1 MPLLHRFGAH
11 RCVVVLATI
20 GTMAR
25 IVSADDLVK
34 TSAKSMVAVRTPTPP
49 IIDGQLDDAVW
60 DLASPDDRFIQRF
73 PHDGAVPVHRTTVR
87 VLYDD
92 SAIYVGMRMEDDQAD
107 KIVAR
112 LTRRDRVVDSDFVTV
127 ALDSRHD
134 HSTGYFFTLNAAGV
148 QLDGTFFDD
157 TSMTYDWDAVW
168 DGTVSRDASGW
179 SAEFKIPL
187 SVLRFPDNAVQEW
200 GIQAERYLA
209 RTQEDDRWSYTPQD
223 VQANVSPMGHLT
235 GLQGLH
241 PRRSWELLPFTVARL
256 RSHSDSGSGFLGF
269 GSATDSK
276 VTPDATLGLDAKIG
290 LTSNLT
296 LAATVNPDFGQV
308 DADEVV
314 LNLSRFETFFPEKRP
329 FFLEGGDLFHTD
341 FGQFYSRRIGRG
353 VNAPDGFVDD
363 DGTLLTVHEP
373 AQPVPIRAAIKVTGK
388 VSDDLSVGVLD
399 AVTAP
404 EEVKAVD
411 DTTGKSRTVRF
422 VPYMNY
428 SVLRTK
434 YAVQGASYLGFLATA
449 ATRLDGQW
457 RNAIDDHDGYT
468 QGVQGLW
475 QSDDSRWRV
484 ANEGVVSERVGGT
497 AYQTPEG
504 RPCLQPTPMNGCIPL
519 SRPDGTLQAP
529 GDVGVGGRG
538 SVNYTGVH
546 WDLAVNYRAISPR
559 LDLND
564 LGFQSDFNVIGGDAT
579 LTYQE
584 LQAHGPV
591 QNYNFSV
598 GFEELRTFDDVVTSR
613 NIGLF
618 GTIRFTNFWSLNA
631 FTGIGLPG
639 RWYVAETGD
648 GASLER
654 APGRSLTLYLQSDT
668 RSKVQF
674 YGGAYVF
681 HSVDQPMWTV
691 MSMDQLTFN
700 LIPTLQLDLS
710 SQVGLTDQAPRFW
723 FPDGCTDD
731 LGNACTPLTMSR
743 HYIFGQ
749 LNSGSISFTS
759 HATYTFSPRLSLQG
773 YAQLFM
779 ARGHFASF
787 ASTDTVGLH
796 PFVHLADLHQQ
807 AHLADLPMP
816 PALSDGDGD
825 FQRVALNVNLV
836 LRWEFL
842 SGSALLLVYSRAQ
855 SGEIDGD
862 IMGRPP
868 RFTPGGLSNG
878 PTEDVFLAK
887 LSYFMR

>member
-1 MPLLHRFGAH
+1 MPLLHRFGAR
-11 RCVVVLATI
+11 RCVLVLTTV
-20 GTMAR
+20 GVTAR
-25 IVSADDLVK
+25 MVSADDLVK
-34 TSAKSMVAVRTPTPP
+34 ASVKSMVAVRTPTPP
-49 IIDGQLDDAVW
+49 TIDGQLDDAVW

-73 PHDGAVPVHRTTVR
+73 PHDGAPTVHRTTIR

-92 SAIYVGMRMEDDQAD
+92 SAVYVGMRMEDDEAD

-168 DGTVSRDASGW
+168 DGSVSRDAGGW

-187 SVLRFPDNAVQEW
+187 SVLRFPDTAVQEW
-200 GIQAERYLA
+200 GIQAERYVA

-235 GLQGLH
+235 GLLGLH
-241 PRRSWELLPFTVARL
+241 PRRTWELLPFTVARL
-256 RSHSDSGSGFLGF
+256 RSHTDSGNGFLGF
-269 GSATDSK
+269 GSAMDPK

-329 FFLEGGDLFHTD
+329 FFLEGADLFHTD

-353 VNAPDGFVDD
+353 FNAPDSFVDD
-363 DGTLLTVHEP
+363 DGTTVTVHEP
-373 AQPVPIRAAIKVTGK
+373 SQPVPIRAAIKVTGK
-388 VSDDLSVGVLD
+388 VSDDLSVGVID

-411 DTTGKSRTVRF
+411 ESTGKSRTVRF

-428 SVLRTK
+428 AVLRTK

-449 ATRLDGQW
+449 ATRLDGQA
-457 RNAIDDHDGYT
+457 RNASEDHDGYT

-475 QSDDSRWRV
+475 QSNDSRWRV
-484 ANEGVVSERVGGT
+484 ANEAVVSERVGGP
-497 AYQTPEG
+497 AYQTG
-504 RPCLQPTPMNGCIPL
+504 ILL

-546 WDLAVNYRAISPR
+546 WGLSVDYRALSPR

-564 LGFQSDFNVIGGDAT
+564 LGFQSEFNVFGGDAT

-584 LQAHGPV
+584 LRPHGPI
-591 QNYNFSV
+591 QNYSFSV
-598 GFEELRTFDDVVTSR
+598 ASEEFRTFDNIVTER
-613 NIGLF
+613 LIGLYSSV
-618 GTIRFTNFWSLNA
+618 RFTNFWSLNA
-631 FTGIGLPG
+631 FSGIGLPG
-639 RWYVAETGD
+639 RWLTTETGD

-654 APGRSLTLYLQSDT
+654 ARANSLTVSVQSDT
-668 RSKVQF
+668 RRKVQF
-674 YGGAYVF
+674 YGLASAIHTIG
-681 HSVDQPMWTV
+681 QPTWTFT
-691 MSMDQLTFN
+691 SMDQLTFN

-710 SQVGLTDQAPRFW
+710 SQVGLTYQATRFW

-731 LGNACTPLTMSR
+731 LGNACTPLTMNR
-743 HYIFGQ
+743 NYIFGQ
-749 LNSGSISFTS
+749 LDSGSISLTS

-779 ARGHFASF
+779 ARGHFASY
-787 ASTDTVGLH
+787 AGLATVGLH
-796 PFVHLADLHQQ
+796 PFVHLSDLHQQ
-807 AHLADLPMP
+807 AHISDLPMP
-816 PALSDGDGD
+816 PDSTIYNDANGD
-825 FQRVALNVNLV
+825 FQQVALNVNLV
-836 LRWEFL
+836 FRWEFL
-842 SGSALLLVYSRAQ
+842 PGSALLVVYSRAQ
-855 SGEIDGD
+855 SGEIPDD
-862 IMGRPP
+862 LTGRP
-868 RFTPGGLSNG
+868 RFTPSGLSNG
-878 PTEDVFLAK
+878 PTEDVFLVK

>member
-1 MPLLHRFGAH
+1 MLFPHRFGAH
-11 RCVVVLATI
+11 RCVLVLAFI
-20 GTMAR
+20 GAIAR
-25 IVSADDLVK
+25 VVSADDLVK

-49 IIDGQLDDAVW
+49 TIDGQLDDAVW

-87 VLYDD
+87 ILYDD

-112 LTRRDRVVDSDFVTV
+112 LTRRDRVVDSDYVTV

-168 DGTVSRDASGW
+168 DGSVSRDTGGW

-187 SVLRFPDNAVQEW
+187 SVLRFPDTPVQEW
-200 GIQAERYLA
+200 GIQAERYLS

-223 VQANVSPMGHLT
+223 VPANVSPMGHLT

-256 RSHSDSGSGFLGF
+256 RSHTDMGSGFLGI
-269 GSATDSK
+269 GPSTDAK
-276 VTPDATLGLDAKIG
+276 LTPDATIGLDAKIG

-329 FFLEGGDLFHTD
+329 FFLEGADLFHTD
-341 FGQFYSRRIGRG
+341 FTQFYSRRIGRG
-353 VNAPDGFVDD
+353 VDNPGIVYAD
-363 DGTLLTVHEP
+363 DGTTPLTVHEP
-373 AQPVPIRAAIKVTGK
+373 PQPVPIRAAIKVTGK
-388 VSDDLSVGVLD
+388 VSDDLSVGVID

-404 EEVKAVD
+404 EEVKAED
-411 DTTGKSRTVRF
+411 PSGNSRNVRF

-434 YAVQGASYLGFLATA
+434 YAVQGVSYLGFLATA

-457 RNAIDDHDGYT
+457 RNASEDHDGYT

-475 QSDDSRWRV
+475 QSNDSRWRV
-484 ANEGVVSERVGGT
+484 ANEAVVSERVGGT
-497 AYQTPEG
+497 AYAT
-504 RPCLQPTPMNGCIPL
+504 
-519 SRPDGTLQAP
+519 RPDGTLQAP

-538 SVNYTGVH
+538 TVSYTGVH
-546 WDLAVNYRAISPR
+546 WDLTVDYKAISPR

-564 LGFQSDFNVIGGDAT
+564 LGFQSDFNVFGGDAT

-584 LQAHGPV
+584 LQPHGSI
-591 QNYNFSV
+591 QNYNFSTA
-598 GFEELRTFDDVVTSR
+598 FEELRNFDDVVTER
-613 NIGLF
+613 LIGLYS
-618 GTIRFTNFWSLNA
+618 TVRFTNFWSINA
-631 FTGIGLPG
+631 FSGIGLPG
-639 RWYVAETGD
+639 RWITTETGD

-654 APGRSLTLYLQSDT
+654 PHANSLTVSLQSDT
-668 RSKVQF
+668 RRKVQF
-674 YGGAYVF
+674 YGSE
-681 HSVDQPMWTV
+681 SVIHPFSQPTWTFT
-691 MSMDQLTFN
+691 SMDQLTFN

-710 SQVGLTDQAPRFW
+710 SLVGLTHQATRSW

-731 LGNACTPLTMSR
+731 MGSSCTPLTMSR

-749 LNSGSISFTS
+749 LNSGSISLTS

-779 ARGHFASF
+779 ARGRFASF
-787 ASTDTVGLH
+787 AGIATQGLH
-796 PFVHLADLHQQ
+796 PFVHLSDLHQL
-807 AHLADLPMP
+807 AHISELPMP
-816 PALSDGDGD
+816 PDSGYNDADGD

-842 SGSALLLVYSRAQ
+842 LGSALLFVYTRAQ
-855 SGEIDGD
+855 SGEIDVD
-862 IMGRPP
+862 NVDPEGRRPPELPSP
-868 RFTPGGLSNG
+868 RFTPRGLSKG
-878 PTEDVFLAK
+878 PTEDVFLVK